1 MSVMAVSR
9 SQHVISQRFGACHP
23 KARIS
28 LSGSGMP
35 AIPVETTDALRS
47 AIIEHVTLDPAPET
61 QVLDRVIERLT
72 REGQHLNL
80 RVEQLLVVV
89 KSCWHE
95 LPLAIRRSPRAAPDV
110 LLNRMVQGCIRTY
123 YADSRRRRRL
133 AT

>member
-1 MSVMAVSR
+1 VSR
-9 SQHVISQRFGACHP
+9 SQHLAAQRVCRDLTR
-23 KARIS
+23 ARIS
-28 LSGSGMP
+28 LSESGMQ
-35 AIPVETTDALRS
+35 AIPVETTNALRS
-47 AIIEHVTLDPAPET
+47 AIIEHVTLEPAPEA

-72 REGQHLNL
+72 REGQTLNL

-89 KSCWHE
+89 KTCWHD

>member
-1 MSVMAVSR
+1 MR
-9 SQHVISQRFGACHP
+9 TGPQR
-23 KARIS
+23 ARIS
-28 LSGSGMP
+28 LPDTGMP

-47 AIIEHVTLDPAPET
+47 AIIEHVTLEPAPEA

-89 KSCWHE
+89 KTCWHE

-133 AT
+133 VT